1 MNTADKVI
9 WTEGMFLRPH
19 HFQQSERWLEAYSRS
34 WGKIQTPYYWG
45 FMSLELDAS
54 LLRQGKLAIAS
65 ASGIMPDGT
74 PFNITGADNA
84 PAPLALPENQSD
96 VKVVLALPECRSGR
110 NEVIFSES
118 SDSLARLVT
127 FENEVDDLNASAVGT
142 AAMQFGKL
150 RFSLMLESS
159 LNAEWTAISVARITG
174 RSTDRS
180 LKLDPQFIPPVLNA
194 QNDAQIT
201 SFINDMHGVLNQRS
215 EQMSQRLQQAGRG
228 GNSEM
233 IDFMLLALINR
244 HIGQISHSRQLP
256 QLHPERLFSEWLQFA
271 TELSTWSA
279 TRTPG
284 ATLPV
289 YDHDNLAWTFG
300 KLMLHLRQGLSLVME
315 ENALQLTL
323 TERSHGLFV
332 ATVSDVKMIREL
344 GFVLAVKADVPS
356 EMLMTHFA
364 AQMKIA
370 PVTRIRDL
378 VQLQLP
384 GIGLRAMPAAPR
396 QIPWHAGYVYFE
408 LEKSGD
414 LWRQMEK
421 SEAFALHLAGEF
433 PGLDMQLWAL
443 RNLRD

>member
-1 MNTADKVI
+1 MKTADKVI

-54 LLRQGKLAIAS
+54 LLQQGKLAINTAT
-65 ASGIMPDGT
+65 GIMPDGT
-74 PFNITGADNA
+74 PFTITGAENG
-84 PAPLALPENQSD
+84 PTPLALPDNQND

-118 SDSLARLVT
+118 ADSLARWVT
-127 FENEVDDLNASAVGT
+127 FENEVDDLNASSVGA

-150 RFSLMLESS
+150 RFSLMLESD
-159 LNAEWTAISVARITG
+159 LNAEWTAIGVTRISG
-174 RSTDRS
+174 RHTDRA
-180 LKLDPQFIPPVLNA
+180 LKLDPQFIPPVLNTQA
-194 QNDAQIT
+194 APQIT
-201 SFINDMHGVLNQRS
+201 AFINDLHGVLNQRS

-233 IDFMLLALINR
+233 IDFRLLALINR
-244 HIGQISHSRQLP
+244 HIGQIAHGRHLP

-284 ATLPV
+284 DTLPV
-289 YDHDNLAWTFG
+289 YDHDNLAWSFG
-300 KLMLHLRQGLSLVME
+300 KLMIHLRQGLSLIME
-315 ENALQLTL
+315 ENAQQLTL

-332 ATVSDVKMIREL
+332 ATVSDINMIREL
-344 GFVLAVKADVPS
+344 GFVLAVRADVSS
-356 EMLMTHFA
+356 ETLMTHFP

-384 GIGLRAMPAAPR
+384 GITLRAMPAAPR
-396 QIPWHAGYVYFE
+396 QIPWHAGYLYFE

-421 SEAFALHLAGEF
+421 SEAFALHLAGDF

-443 RNLRD
+443 RNLRV